1 MTTSALNV
9 CMYTV
14 WESGKFVR
22 IESTPKKSGSLVP
35 LAADSCVD
43 RRNPKMAPTD
53 VTDYFNLEKNVNP
66 VRTMQQFVLS
76 SSLLS
81 FQSYFYCWNIKNF

>member
-1 MTTSALNV
+1 M
-9 CMYTV
+9 
-14 WESGKFVR
+14 R

-81 FQSYFYCWNIKNF
+81 FQSYFYC